1 MHRYCGKSWAP
12 DDVDK
17 IRDLIAAHPQANRAD
32 LSRLVC
38 NVFDWR
44 SQNGKIKQ
52 MSCRVAML
60 RMHRDGL
67 IALPAPTRHC
77 PGSYKIVGT
86 PESDSQPELV
96 CTLIDLADLKLVLV
110 RRGPQLTRWN
120 EFVGRHHYLGYKMLP
135 GAQLRYLIMD
145 GDRVLGAMGFGAAAW
160 KIAPRDSFIGWCPEE
175 RERRLHLIVGQSRFL
190 ILPWIRCRN
199 LASKTLAMAVDRLPS
214 DWEACYGF
222 RPVLLESFVD
232 NSRFRGTSYQAS
244 NWLNVGNTQ
253 GRSRMDR
260 HHRRDQPI
268 KTIWLKPLT
277 PRFRECLRGRGD

>member
-1 MHRYCGKSWAP
+1 MHRYCGKSWSP
-12 DDVDK
+12 GDIDR
-17 IRDLIAAHPQANRAD
+17 IRELIATHTQANRAD

-44 SQNGKIKQ
+44 SPNGKIKQ

-67 IALPAPTRHC
+67 IALPAPTTHC
-77 PGSYKIVGT
+77 PGPYKIVGT
-86 PESDSQPELV
+86 PESDPQPELV
-96 CTLIDLADLKLVLV
+96 CTLSDFADLKLVLV
-110 RRGPQLTRWN
+110 QRGPQLTRWN

-135 GAQLRYLIMD
+135 GAQLRYLITD

-160 KIAPRDSFIGWCPEE
+160 KVAPRDRFIGWRHEE
-175 RERRLHLIVGQSRFL
+175 REKGLHLIVGQSRFL

-199 LASKTLAMAVDRLPS
+199 LASKTLAMATERLPG
-214 DWEACYGF
+214 DWEAAYGF

-232 NSRFRGTSYQAS
+232 SSRFVGTSYKAS

-260 HHRRDQPI
+260 HHKHDQPI
-268 KTIWLKPLT
+268 KSTWLKPLT
-277 PRFRECLRGRGD
+277 PRFREHLRGPGV